1 MLSAITW
8 DIDPY
13 LVHFGDGG
21 LRWYGLLWA
30 IGIYVGWLLIDRMF
44 KHEHCPENWST
55 YSFFYI
61 TIGAFI
67 GSRLGH
73 CLFYGWQDGGNPYI
87 EHPLRILEVWK
98 GGMSSHG
105 SAVGMMIAAWLL
117 NKYKFSR
124 HPEYKTSWIWIIDR
138 LGIALCATGAC
149 IRFGNLMNS
158 EVYGNPTDLPWGFI
172 FARNGETV
180 PCHPTQIYEI
190 LTLVIALVILLY
202 LYWKKDAGKREGMLA
217 GLFGVMVFGSRFLIE
232 FIKNDQEAF
241 EAEMALNMGQILS
254 IPIVLL
260 GIYFI
265 IRSYKKAKGERLK
278 ANGLHQAD
286 R

>member
-1 MLSAITW
+1 MIAAITW
-8 DIDPY
+8 DIDPI
-13 LVHFGDGG
+13 LIHFGNGG

-30 IGIYVGWLLIDRMF
+30 IGIYVAWFINDRMY

-87 EHPLRILEVWK
+87 EHPLRILEVWN

-105 SAVGMMIAAWLL
+105 GAIGILLTAWLIDKL
-117 NKYKFSR
+117 YFRKY
-124 HPEYKTSWIWIIDR
+124 PEYSWIWIMDR
-138 LGIALCATGAC
+138 LGICLCATGAC
-149 IRFGNLMNS
+149 IRLGNLMNS
-158 EVYGNPTDLPWGFI
+158 EVYGHPTDLPWGFI
-172 FARNGETV
+172 FVRNGDTM

-241 EAEMALNMGQILS
+241 EAGLALNMGQILS